1 MRRFF
6 LVAALALATLAG
18 LALACGRYGP
28 PQRIERPAERSQ
40 SVPLTDPAVPR

>member
-1 MRRFF
+1 MKK
-6 LVAALALATLAG
+6 LVVTAALAVGALAG

-28 PQRIERPAERSQ
+28 PQRVERPAEPAP